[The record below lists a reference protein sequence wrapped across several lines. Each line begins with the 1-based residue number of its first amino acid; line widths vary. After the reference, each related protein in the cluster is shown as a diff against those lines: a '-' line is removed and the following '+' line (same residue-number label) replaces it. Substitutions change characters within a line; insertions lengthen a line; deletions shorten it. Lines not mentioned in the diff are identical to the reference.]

1 MNTSFQIVSGGQTG
15 VDRAGLDAAIFH
27 GIPHGGWCPK
37 GRLAEDGTI
46 PEQYELR
53 EVNSSNY
60 AVRTRQNVKDSD
72 GTLILFE
79 HQMSRGTGLTAKCAQ
94 QLGRPLHCIDI
105 ADFLE
110 WTDDQ
115 FEEQLEQAI
124 DWIGEHQ
131 ISVLNIAGPRESSAI
146 GIGRVAESFL
156 VRLFEHYSAQ

>member
-1 MNTSFQIVSGGQTG
+1 MSGGQTG

-37 GRLAEDGTI
+37 GRLSEDGPI
-46 PEQYELR
+46 PQRYALKE
-53 EVNSSNY
+53 SSSRNY

-79 HQMSRGTGLTAKCAQ
+79 HEMTRGTGLTSKCAQ
-94 QLGRPLHCIDI
+94 QLRRPLCCIDI
-105 ADFLE
+105 ADFSE
-110 WTDDQ
+110 WSDEE
-115 FEEQLEQAI
+115 FESQLQKVS
-124 DWIGEHQ
+124 DWFEAHQ

-156 VRLFEHYSAQ
+156 VRLFEVCGM